1 MVNCTPVGH
10 LEYGGD
16 AMKPG
21 KKDDIICLEQFGR
34 RRPSRRNGRG
44 KKVVD
49 VSAYDSRMQRTKC
62 CLRIAV
68 TLREWLC
75 IM

>member
-1 MVNCTPVGH
+1 MLTGV
-10 LEYGGD
+10 YYD
-16 AMKPG
+16 AMRCNREKN
-21 KKDDIICLEQFGR
+21 DDIICLEQFGR